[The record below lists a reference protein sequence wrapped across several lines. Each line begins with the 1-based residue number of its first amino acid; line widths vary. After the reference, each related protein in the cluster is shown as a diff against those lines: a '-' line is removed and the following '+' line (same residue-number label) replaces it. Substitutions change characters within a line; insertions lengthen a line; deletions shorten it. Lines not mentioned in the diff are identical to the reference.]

1 MLKIG
6 VDLGG
11 TNIRAGLIDDH
22 KVERIKKIS
31 LKDKENLES
40 TLSQLTDLIDSVFDP
55 EISGIGIGVPSVVDI
70 ERGIVFDVVNIPSW
84 KEVHL
89 KHILE
94 TRFDVPVHIN
104 NDSNCFVLGEKYFGA
119 GKGYQNIVG
128 ITIGTGLG
136 GGIIINGKLFSGVN
150 CGAGEIGYLPYRD
163 RDLEHYC
170 SSNFFEKIHKTT
182 AYDSFL
188 LAEKGDSR
196 ALNLW
201 EEFGHNM
208 GWALKAVMYAYDPE
222 IIILGG
228 SISAAY
234 PYFKKSMFATLDTS
248 YYPKSV
254 DRLKICLSEIDN
266 APMLGAAALVDH
278 QLETAV

>member
-11 TNIRAGLIDDH
+11 TNIRAGLIDNQQ
-22 KVERIKKIS
+22 VIQFKKIH
-31 LKDKENLES
+31 LQDKDDLES
-40 TLSQLTDLIDSVFDP
+40 TLRQLTELIDSIYDP
-55 EISGIGIGVPSVVDI
+55 DINGIGIGVPSVVDI
-70 ERGIVFDVVNIPSW
+70 DKGIVFDVVNIPSW

-89 KHILE
+89 KDILE
-94 TRFDVPVHIN
+94 KRFDVPVYIN

-119 GKGYQNIVG
+119 GKDHKNIVG

-136 GGIIINGKLFSGVN
+136 GGIIINNKLFSGVN
-150 CGAGEIGYLPYRD
+150 CGAGEIGYLPYKE

-170 SSNFFEKIHKTT
+170 SSNFFEKIHGTT
-182 AYDSFL
+182 AYETFL
-188 LAEKGDSR
+188 KAEQNDAK
-196 ALNLW
+196 ALKLW
-201 EEFGHNM
+201 DEFGCNM

-234 PYFKKSMFATLDTS
+234 PYFKKSMFELLNTS

-254 DRLKICLSEIDN
+254 EKLEIRLSEIDN
-266 APMLGAAALVDH
+266 APMLGAAALVNQ
-278 QLETAV
+278 QLETVK